1 MVGNPLDLIVRV
13 KEVRGHCPVYKV
25 GDEFIIK
32 EGFKLVS
39 TIPLC
44 MHSLASILPYYIAL
58 SRGID
63 PSTLGLASP
72 GEYAQVQCLDP
83 RVVPHSGTVIFEIIP
98 RINK

>member
-1 MVGNPLDLIVRV
+1 MVRNPLDLIVRV

-25 GDEFIIK
+25 GDEFVIK

-39 TIPLC
+39 TTPLC
-44 MHSLASILPYYIAL
+44 MHSLASILPYYVAL
-58 SRGID
+58 SRDID

-72 GEYAQVQCLDP
+72 GKYAQVQCLDP
-83 RVVPHSGTVIFEIIP
+83 HLVPHSGTVIFEIIP

>member
-1 MVGNPLDLIVRV
+1 MVGNSLDLIVRV

-44 MHSLASILPYYIAL
+44 MHSLASILPYYVAL
-58 SRGID
+58 SRGIE

-83 RVVPHSGTVIFEIIP
+83 HIVPHSGTVIFEIIP
-98 RINK
+98 QIKK